1 VDQVLLTGGMARCQ
15 PTVAF
20 IQRTVAAMGCGV
32 TVYPG
37 ENEMF
42 ALAKGALR
50 VLSGKEAPRVY
61 LGKP

>member
-1 VDQVLLTGGMARCQ
+1 MARCR
-15 PTVAF
+15 PTVEYIKKA
-20 IQRTVAAMGCGV
+20 IAAMGCGV

-50 VLSGKEAPRVY
+50 VLGGKETAKSY
-61 LGKP
+61 HGKA